1 MKRIGYMFITL
12 FIVISVVF
20 FLVRLLPG
28 TPFNEEKLN
37 AEQIAQLQA
46 QYGLDDPVPVQYVR
60 YLTGVFQGK
69 LGISFRTICYAWSSS
84 FSIRFCSW
92 AYIGYSSRT

>member
-1 MKRIGYMFITL
+1 MFRYIMKRIGYMFITL

-60 YLTGVFQGK
+60 YLTGV
-69 LGISFRTICYAWSSS
+69 L
-84 FSIRFCSW
+84 
-92 AYIGYSSRT
+92 

>member
-1 MKRIGYMFITL
+1 MYYDKFFIHINKLKKGGDSVFRYIMKRIGYMFITL

-46 QYGLDDPVPVQYVR
+46 QYG
-60 YLTGVFQGK
+60 
-69 LGISFRTICYAWSSS
+69 
-84 FSIRFCSW
+84 
-92 AYIGYSSRT
+92 